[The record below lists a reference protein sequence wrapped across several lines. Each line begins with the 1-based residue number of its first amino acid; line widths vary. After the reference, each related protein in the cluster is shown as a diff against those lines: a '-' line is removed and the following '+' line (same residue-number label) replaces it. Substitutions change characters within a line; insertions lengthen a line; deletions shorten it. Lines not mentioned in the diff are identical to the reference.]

1 MKNIRRHKDERI
13 IEKVKYYGKTYY
25 INIHRTNYNYNDGS
39 YTIKCSAIQYITG
52 INLRGPV
59 AVITRGQSMNLLTSI
74 TPSNASQK
82 TLRWSSNDR
91 DVVTISGNGMATGK
105 KFKKAKSIRTKK

>member
-1 MKNIRRHKDERI
+1 MKELLRKLSIMA
-13 IEKVKYYGKTYY
+13 GTYY
-25 INIHRTNYNYNDGS
+25 INIHGTIHNDNDGP
-39 YTIKCSAIQYITG
+39 YTIKCSDIQYITG

-105 KFKKAKSIRTKK
+105 KFKRQNPSAVLIRLLLR